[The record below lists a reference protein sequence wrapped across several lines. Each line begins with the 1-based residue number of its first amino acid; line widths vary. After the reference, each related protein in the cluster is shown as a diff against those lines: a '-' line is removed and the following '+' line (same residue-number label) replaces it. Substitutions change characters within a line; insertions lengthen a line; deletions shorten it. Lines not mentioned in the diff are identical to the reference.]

1 MYTHKNGTVFRKVEQ
16 DDLKMLL
23 DLKNESWWG
32 THTVLFANM
41 RDQQR
46 WFENLGDKLVFT
58 ILRDSEAMGFC
69 VISDVDHISRKASIS
84 GSVVKEFRNNNNPRL
99 IFEAGVDMAFEM
111 FNFNRLEAEVL
122 ETNYSAQLLEVNILG
137 FKVEGKK
144 RMAVYKAG
152 RYYDSIV
159 LGLLRSEWESQ
170 ERVQAM
176 TGGCNQNFDHEKA
189 DKYVQRSR
197 KNIQGV

>member
-16 DDLKMLL
+16 DDLRMLL

-58 ILRDSEAMGFC
+58 ILRDGEAMGVC
-69 VISDVDHISRKASIS
+69 VITDVDFISRKASIS

-99 IFEAGVDMAFEM
+99 IFEAGIDMAFEM

-137 FKVEGKK
+137 FQIEGKK

-159 LGLLRSEWESQ
+159 LGLLRSEWEAQ
-170 ERVQAM
+170 ERVIAM
-176 TGGCNQNFDHEKA
+176 AGGCNQNFDHEKA